1 MIIPDLSKQTIN
13 KILTDEL
20 ERIERNRYKENE
32 MLMDYYEG
40 IETDKYIRPYF
51 DSMTLSQIPMF
62 CSNITRRIVKAKS
75 IVYGKQDIERIT
87 DERYNDYIGDLNSKC
102 RQLEELNFLLGNM
115 AFKTQYNPDKQ
126 VLEYHLIPFFQ
137 VFFLH
142 GMDTPSAIMY
152 PVQRH
157 GYDRTEQDIYAFWS
171 ESINGQQGMHFLV
184 DGDGN
189 KYKQNELDINPY
201 DILPFTFT
209 RRSPMVRD
217 YFSTNASDVV
227 MANQHLDMAMTE
239 LALAIRMGA
248 TGGIKWISGLDVN
261 PSEPIKL
268 GIDKVLVLP
277 SDVDFNM
284 TAPSG
289 GLQEII
295 NTTKFF
301 IESVASNNHLQIK
314 FADVGG
320 NPVSGEAL
328 KIMNIEN
335 IEQREASIEDTW
347 RKFESDRY
355 DVDRR
360 VLEVDANVTLSEDYY
375 VDFPEMTF
383 PLSDLEQ
390 LQLLQTKKDMGII
403 TQRELL
409 KTLNP
414 DIDDEELESKL
425 GEIRQEQQEAQP
437 PQQQGSL
444 VERIISG

>member
-1 MIIPDLSKQTIN
+1 
-13 KILTDEL
+13 
-20 ERIERNRYKENE
+20 
-32 MLMDYYEG
+32 
-40 IETDKYIRPYF
+40 
-51 DSMTLSQIPMF
+51 
-62 CSNITRRIVKAKS
+62 
-75 IVYGKQDIERIT
+75 
-87 DERYNDYIGDLNSKC
+87 
-102 RQLEELNFLLGNM
+102 
-115 AFKTQYNPDKQ
+115 
-126 VLEYHLIPFFQ
+126 
-137 VFFLH
+137 
-142 GMDTPSAIMY
+142 
-152 PVQRH
+152 
-157 GYDRTEQDIYAFWS
+157 
-171 ESINGQQGMHFLV
+171 
-184 DGDGN
+184 
-189 KYKQNELDINPY
+189 
-201 DILPFTFT
+201 
-209 RRSPMVRD
+209 
-217 YFSTNASDVV
+217 

>member
-1 MIIPDLSKQTIN
+1 MIIPDLSKQTIT
-13 KILTDEL
+13 KILSDEL
-20 ERIERNRYKENE
+20 DRIERNRYKENE
-32 MLMDYYEG
+32 MLIDYYEG

-75 IVYGKQDIERIT
+75 IVYGKEDIERIV
-87 DERYNDYIGDLNSKC
+87 DERYNNYIGDLNSKC

-115 AFKTQYNPDKQ
+115 AMKTQYNPNTEK
-126 VLEYHLIPFFQ
+126 LEYHLIPFFQ
-137 VFFLH
+137 VFFLN
-142 GMDTPSAIMY
+142 GSDRPNDIMY
-152 PVQRH
+152 PIQRH
-157 GYDRTEQDIYAFWS
+157 GYERTDKDMYAFWS
-171 ESINGQQGMHFLV
+171 ESVDGQQGMHFIV

-189 KYKQNELDINPY
+189 KYKQNKEDINPY
-201 DILPFTFT
+201 NSLPFTFT

-268 GIDKVLVLP
+268 GLDKVLVLP

-284 TAPSG
+284 TAPAG
-289 GLQEII
+289 GLQEIV

-301 IESVASNNHLQIK
+301 IESVASNNHLQIR

-335 IEQREASIEDTW
+335 VEQREASIEDTW

-355 DVDRR
+355 EVDRR
-360 VLEVDANVTLSEDYY
+360 VLEVDANVTLDEEYY
-375 VDFPEMTF
+375 VDFPEMSF

-414 DIDDEELESKL
+414 DIDDAELEAKL
-425 GEIRQEQQEAQP
+425 GEIKEEQQ
-437 PQQQGSL
+437 PQAPQAQGSL

>member
-1 MIIPDLSKQTIN
+1 MIIPDLSKQTIT
-13 KILTDEL
+13 KILSDEL
-20 ERIERNRYKENE
+20 DRIERNRYKENE
-32 MLMDYYEG
+32 MLIDYYEG

-75 IVYGKQDIERIT
+75 IVYGKEDIERIA

-115 AFKTQYNPDKQ
+115 AMKTQYNPNTEK
-126 VLEYHLIPFFQ
+126 LEYHLIPFFQ
-137 VFFLH
+137 VFFLN
-142 GMDTPSAIMY
+142 GSDRPNAIMY
-152 PVQRH
+152 PIQRH
-157 GYDRTEQDIYAFWS
+157 GYERTDKDMYAFWS
-171 ESINGQQGMHFLV
+171 ESVDGQQGMHFIV

-189 KYKQNELDINPY
+189 KYKQNKEDINPY
-201 DILPFTFT
+201 NSLPFTFT

-268 GIDKVLVLP
+268 GLDKVLVLP

-284 TAPSG
+284 TAPAG
-289 GLQEII
+289 GLQEIV

-301 IESVASNNHLQIK
+301 IESVASNNNLQIK

-335 IEQREASIEDTW
+335 IEQRQASIEDTW
-347 RKFESDRY
+347 RKFESERY
-355 DVDRR
+355 EVDRR
-360 VLEVDANVTLSEDYY
+360 VLEVDANVTLDEEFY
-375 VDFPEMTF
+375 VDFPEMSF

-414 DIDDEELESKL
+414 DIDDAELEAKL
-425 GEIRQEQQEAQP
+425 GEIREEQQ
-437 PQQQGSL
+437 PQAPQAQGSL